1 MKIGLVGNGDRF
13 EALTYLLRN
22 HEISYW
28 PGIDPAESGE
38 EGDRAELP
46 GHVQRVEL
54 DALKKTP
61 LIFLCLPIHRLR
73 PTGNQLGQ
81 VLSGRH
87 ILVHTTRNLEMS
99 TLYTPSKI
107 LGEETPTLRSGFLT
121 GPFDAADA
129 LAGRP
134 SSGVCASEFDEV
146 HELVNAALNAPG
158 VRIYRAK
165 DLCGAEAAAA
175 FSRVIAMLVGVGRQM
190 QLGAGLEATLLT
202 RGLAETARFVL
213 YRGGYESSAWGLA
226 GCGNLFLDASSHT
239 LNGDSAAHLS
249 SDAQIG
255 VEFIRRQGASL
266 ADIPDSIRQD
276 FGARADNLFNL
287 INSLARVPD
296 ESGLAL
302 PILSHAIKLVAGEN
316 SAVKIVESLLAFPVY
331 YE

>member
-13 EALTYLLRN
+13 KVLTYLLRN

-28 PGIDPAESGE
+28 PGIEPTASDE
-38 EGDRAELP
+38 DDTTELP
-46 GHVQRVEL
+46 AHVQRVEL
-54 DALKKTP
+54 DALKETP

-73 PTGNQLGQ
+73 PTGNQLGK

-99 TLYTPSKI
+99 TLFTPSKI

-121 GPFDAADA
+121 GPFDATDA

-146 HELVNAALNAPG
+146 HDLVNAALNAPG

-175 FSRVIAMLVGVGRQM
+175 YSRVIAMLVGVGRQM
-190 QLGAGLEATLLT
+190 ELGAGLEATLLT

-213 YRGGYESSAWGLA
+213 YRGGFESSAWGLA

-239 LNGDSAAHLS
+239 LNGDASTHLM
-249 SDAQIG
+249 SDAEIG
-255 VEFIRRQGASL
+255 TEFMRRQDANIANIPETIRR
-266 ADIPDSIRQD
+266 D

-287 INSLARVPD
+287 IKSLARVPD
-296 ESGLAL
+296 ESGLPL
-302 PILSHAIKLVAGEN
+302 PILSHAVELVAGETN
-316 SAVKIVESLLAFPVY
+316 PIEIVESLLAFPVY